1 MAGSTE
7 RNFLFAMLNAVNKD
21 QSTMQWQEQTDSNS
35 TILDANIENTYY
47 KAWNSV
53 LQKDAAAVKSN
64 ANPSTEDQYTADS
77 TTAQTQ
83 ESMCDGATQ
92 ASQQTVGQDGSNLQN
107 QAQLASTLN
116 SVASNVASL
125 IGHAY

>member
-1 MAGSTE
+1 
-7 RNFLFAMLNAVNKD
+7 MLNAVNRD
-21 QSTMQWQEQTDSNS
+21 QCTMQWQQETDSN
-35 TILDANIENTYY
+35 TTVVDANIEDTYY
-47 KAWNSV
+47 SAWNSI
-53 LQKDAAAVKSN
+53 LKKDASAVQSAASKNDTN
-64 ANPSTEDQYTADS
+64 AENAAQNQYTADS
-77 TTAQTQ
+77 TQAQTQ